1 MTTGATRALARYSH
15 RLGVHRVVLYLA
27 CAVQGAVALWLGSR
41 GWFSGDLIHYFV
53 ARGGVPG
60 ASEGPM
66 EPHSAHW
73 QLTLIMVYLVLFKLV
88 GLTSYVPYLMLTVV
102 VHLALVLVMHRLLR
116 RLGTSPTVALVA
128 AVSLLT
134 YGAGSE
140 AFIVEAPVAL
150 TSSLL
155 LGALAVLALL
165 RAEEAA
171 APGERPSSRSTLL
184 ASSLLLLACTISL
197 GGVVASVWVGCF
209 ALSRGVWAMVRV
221 VALPAVA
228 FLGWYAV
235 WGRGSTRVLLSR
247 EEVLQVPE
255 SAMTLLVAPLN
266 DVTGGWGAGPALL
279 LGAMA
284 GVALV
289 ARSHSPLARAALA
302 GALAAVFHAVVSAIA
317 QLPYGLEQVTTSR
330 YRYVVLVLLLPGL
343 AAVLEWVRRQ
353 LAGRLGAEQRWPVL
367 ALAVVVAA
375 MLVVHAALGQ
385 YRIGRSVVAIGD
397 LTRTHLAGS
406 VLAAAAGEVVLTDAR
421 PGSYISGEDLAAL
434 ADPALAP
441 ERPDLGPTDADRLEA
456 ESSYYVAVTGSELPL
471 APPAT
476 LASDSF
482 SPPLDAEPGCHTHT
496 ATNATPSL
504 ELTSYLGAGFRF
516 RAEVGSVTTRLGRSA
531 QGLVADPLAW
541 DVEPGEWTWVA
552 TTAQVAELGVT
563 FDSGGRYTFCFA
575 S

>member
-1 MTTGATRALARYSH
+1 MSPGTSRVIARLSRQVGPHRA
-15 RLGVHRVVLYLA
+15 VLYLA
-27 CAVQGAVALWLGSR
+27 CAVQGAVALWLGAR

-60 ASEGPM
+60 ASEGLM
-66 EPHSAHW
+66 EPHAAHW
-73 QLTLIMVYLVLFKLV
+73 QLTLILVYLVLFKVV
-88 GLTSYVPYLMLTVV
+88 GLTSYLPYLLLTVV

-116 RLGTSPTVALVA
+116 RLGTSPTIAVIA
-128 AVSLLT
+128 AVTLLT

-165 RAEEAA
+165 RAESAGD
-171 APGERPSSRSTLL
+171 PRGPSLRSTLV
-184 ASSLLLLACTISL
+184 ASALLLLACTISL
-197 GGVVASVWVGCF
+197 GGVVASVWVGVF
-209 ALSRGVWAMVRV
+209 ALSRGLGAMLRV

-235 WGRGSTRVLLSR
+235 WGRGSTRILLSR
-247 EEVLQVPE
+247 EEVLKLPE
-255 SAMTLLVAPLN
+255 SAMTLLVTPFN
-266 DVTGGWGAGPALL
+266 DVTAGWGAGPALL
-279 LGAMA
+279 IGVGA

-302 GALAAVFHAVVSAIA
+302 GALAAVFHALVSAIA

-343 AAVLEWVRRQ
+343 AALLESGRRL
-353 LAGRLGAEQRWPVL
+353 LAGRLGAEHRWPVL
-367 ALAVVVAA
+367 AVAVVVAG

-385 YRIGRSVVAIGD
+385 YRIGRSVATIGD
-397 LTRTHLAGS
+397 LTRTHLAGT
-406 VLAAAAGEVVLTDAR
+406 VLAVAAGEVVLTDAR

-434 ADPALAP
+434 ADPALAS

-456 ESSYYVAVTGSELPL
+456 ESSYYVAVTGRELPL
-471 APPAT
+471 APPET
-476 LASDSF
+476 LTSDSF
-482 SPPLDAEPGCHTHT
+482 TPPLDAEPGCHTHT

-504 ELTSYLGAGFRF
+504 VLTSYLGAGFRF
-516 RAEVGSVTTRLGRSA
+516 RAEVESVTTRLGRPS

-541 DVEPGEWTWVA
+541 AVEPGEWTWVA